1 MLYCYY
7 QLLKGVRFI
16 SNPLLNYCPV
26 CTHEMTITKLVCNHC
41 HTKVEGEF
49 VSCKFCRLPKDQLE
63 FVEVFLKCRGNIKD
77 VEKELSISYPTVRN
91 RLEVILQSLGYR
103 DEKPVTSQDGI
114 QRFEILSALESGK
127 ITSEEATQQLREI
140 KK

>member
-1 MLYCYY
+1 
-7 QLLKGVRFI
+7 VNFI

-26 CTHEMTITKLVCNHC
+26 CGFEMTITKLACNHC

-49 VSCKFCRLPKDQLE
+49 ISCKFCRLPKDQLE
-63 FVEVFLKCRGNIKD
+63 FVEIFLKCRGNIKD

-91 RLEVILQSLGYR
+91 RLEGVLQSLGYR
-103 DEKPVTSQDGI
+103 DEKTDPSQNET
-114 QRFEILSALESGK
+114 QRCKILSALESGE
-127 ITSEEATQQLREI
+127 ITSEEATQQLRKI

>member
-1 MLYCYY
+1 M
-7 QLLKGVRFI
+7 KGVHFI

-26 CTHEMTITKLVCNHC
+26 CGHEMTITKLACNHC

-91 RLEVILQSLGYR
+91 RLEEVLQSLGYR
-103 DEKPVTSQDGI
+103 DEKTDTSLEEA
-114 QRFEILSALESGK
+114 QRYKILNALESGE
-127 ITSEEATQQLREI
+127 ITSEEATKQLRKI
-140 KK
+140 KN

>member
-1 MLYCYY
+1 
-7 QLLKGVRFI
+7 
-16 SNPLLNYCPV
+16 
-26 CTHEMTITKLVCNHC
+26 MTITKLACSHC
-41 HTKVEGEF
+41 HTKVKGEF

-91 RLEVILQSLGYR
+91 RLEGVLQSLGYR
-103 DEKPVTSQDGI
+103 DEKTDTSQEEV
-114 QRFEILSALESGK
+114 QRYEILSALESGN
-127 ITSEEATQQLREI
+127 ISSEEAARQLRKI

>member
-1 MLYCYY
+1 MH
-7 QLLKGVRFI
+7 FI

-26 CTHEMTITKLVCNHC
+26 CGYEMTITKLACNHC

-91 RLEVILQSLGYR
+91 RLEGVLHSLGLR
-103 DEKPVTSQDGI
+103 NEKPVTSQDEA
-114 QRFEILSALESGK
+114 QRYEILSALESGQ
-127 ITSEEATQQLREI
+127 ITSEEATQQLRKI
-140 KK
+140 KKKL

>member
-1 MLYCYY
+1 
-7 QLLKGVRFI
+7 
-16 SNPLLNYCPV
+16 
-26 CTHEMTITKLVCNHC
+26 MTITNLACNHC

-49 VSCKFCRLPKDQLE
+49 SSCKFCRLPKDQLE

-91 RLEVILQSLGYR
+91 RLEGVLQSLGYR
-103 DEKPVTSQDGI
+103 DEKKYSLQEGAE
-114 QRFEILSALESGK
+114 RHEILNALESGE
-127 ITSEEATQQLREI
+127 ITSEEAAQQLRKI

>member
-1 MLYCYY
+1 MH
-7 QLLKGVRFI
+7 FI

-26 CTHEMTITKLVCNHC
+26 CEHEMTITKLECNHC
-41 HTKVEGEF
+41 HTKVKGEF

-91 RLEVILQSLGYR
+91 RLEAALHSLGYR
-103 DEKPVTSQDGI
+103 DEKADFLQEET
-114 QRFEILSALESGK
+114 QRSEILSALDRGE
-127 ITSEEATQQLREI
+127 ITSEEATQQLRKI